1 MNLMLYIFYHIS
13 KAFGNKQ
20 IAAQT
25 PLSQAQNWVYLH
37 DHEFDENTSTFTTS
51 DTRHVDAA
59 YEYVF
64 NTLAMISTE
73 NMVSTE
79 TPKAGQKSYIVLP
92 NFVPASATS
101 FDMFAEQVSQILHT
115 IPGMAEKL
123 TISTFHPEHV
133 NAASTSPVPIFVVT
147 WK

>member
-1 MNLMLYIFYHIS
+1 MSNYS
-13 KAFGNKQ
+13 TRKAFGSKQ
-20 IAAQT
+20 IAAKT
-25 PLSQAQNWVYLH
+25 PLSMAQNWILVN
-37 DHEFDENTSTFTTS
+37 DPTFNEQTSTFTTS

-79 TPKAGQKSYIVLP
+79 TPKKGQKSYIVLP
-92 NFVPASATS
+92 NFLPTSATS
-101 FDMFAEQVSQILHT
+101 FNRFAGQVSNILLAMPT
-115 IPGMAEKL
+115 MKEK
-123 TISTFHPEHV
+123 TVISTFHPEHV
-133 NAASTSPVPIFVVT
+133 DAATRSPVPILVVT